1 VVKLKEKVGVIMDN
15 EDRVKKQPMDFY
27 NMSDFLRG
35 QSSKLIT
42 KLSDEDRAA
51 FVLKNGK
58 PIAVL
63 ISNERYERLL
73 KSGIDITEY

>member
-1 VVKLKEKVGVIMDN
+1 MKSEDKVQ
-15 EDRVKKQPMDFY
+15 KQPMDFY

-42 KLSDEDRAA
+42 KLSDEDRTA

-63 ISNERYERLL
+63 LSNERYERLL